1 MEMKVFYVLSDMRE
15 SNCGNLWLAPGSHR
29 QPRSML
35 AALQRAGEQPP
46 GAVELRLA
54 PGAAVI
60 WRTAVWHCV
69 GPQLSPRTRTII
81 HIGYHH
87 RWLRPTD
94 YVTQDKDLLS
104 RCDPVR
110 RQLLGALPVGTDP
123 LGEDS
128 AWAPASKFWQP
139 GEDDVPLRG
148 WALEYKRGNPLDAGP
163 RVAKM

>member
-1 MEMKVFYVLSDMRE
+1 MFYVLSDMRQ

-29 QPRSML
+29 QPRSAL

-94 YVTQDKDLLS
+94 YVAQVCRPCVSEQALYLS
-104 RCDPVR
+104 VATSV
-110 RQLLGALPVGTDP
+110 ALCGSLCRTK
-123 LGEDS
+123 
-128 AWAPASKFWQP
+128 AC
-139 GEDDVPLRG
+139 
-148 WALEYKRGNPLDAGP
+148 
-163 RVAKM
+163 